1 MQSKNASY
9 YLGLNSRHF
18 EVNSSNWGL
27 CLLSWFLLCKQL
39 GEEVT
44 YVRRALWKVKC
55 SVKSKVLLFAKEL
68 YTWRNI
74 CRLWGAD
81 CSAGSCLAD
90 TKERN
95 VGEELGHMAVVALPL
110 VAPHGPPPSFPWSPS
125 PPLLV
130 QSSGIQGI
138 GFGQGHTAETHCGRQ
153 GVFCPHRAVVSSR
166 VRVLTYFVFKALRKL
181 QDGCKLQSKFDVF
194 DRYVNV
200 HILFTKMFLPSQT
213 LEHSNINWVDFPI
226 YLNIRTHTH
235 TYTCTYIYI

>member
-110 VAPHGPPPSFPWSPS
+110 VAPRAPPPFFSMITQPS
-125 PPLLV
+125 
-130 QSSGIQGI
+130 S
-138 GFGQGHTAETHCGRQ
+138 TC
-153 GVFCPHRAVVSSR
+153 
-166 VRVLTYFVFKALRKL
+166 
-181 QDGCKLQSKFDVF
+181 SKFRDSGY
-194 DRYVNV
+194 R
-200 HILFTKMFLPSQT
+200 
-213 LEHSNINWVDFPI
+213 
-226 YLNIRTHTH
+226 IRTGPHCWDPLWPSGSLLSPQSRGFL
-235 TYTCTYIYI
+235 TCKSLDLLCL